1 MRKIA
6 VLTSGGDAPGMNA
19 AIRAVTRYAIYKGLE
34 VYGVE
39 RGYTG
44 LINSEIKQ
52 MDRRAVSDIIQRGG
66 TILKTSRSPEFNE
79 VEYQKMAAENL
90 EAYDIGGL
98 VVIGGD
104 GSFRGAKDLTD
115 NCGIKTVGIPGT
127 IDNDLAYTDYTLG
140 FDTAVNTALSAINN
154 LRDTMTSHERVCI
167 VEVMGRKCGDIAL
180 YAGLGGGAEVIIVPE
195 VHNDITQIAKSIA
208 VNKRKGKTSDIIVLA
223 EGVCRAVELKQQLK
237 DHGITSSIKTTELG
251 YIQRGG
257 APTMQDRLLAAQFG
271 VRAVDVLLE
280 GKGFTAEERK
290 YPIAPSELDK
300 SDKILV
306 PVYDLNGVVVGYKEI
321 ASVPKPNGDNVQ
333 GGVSDVVLD
342 VKGTAGAAITNAT
355 VTVTSPSGVTV
366 TNNGDGTYS
375 FSVAQ
380 YSAATVS
387 VAASGYTTQTVNITK
402 ANTKKNIVTQTV
414 NLVAAG

>member
-1 MRKIA
+1 MRKIG

-34 VYGVE
+34 VYGIE

-66 TILKTSRSPEFNE
+66 TILKTSRSPEFTE
-79 VEYQKMAAENL
+79 VSYQKIAAENL
-90 EAYDIGGL
+90 EAYDIEGL

-104 GSFRGAKDLTD
+104 GSFPGAKDLSD
-115 NCGIKTVGIPGT
+115 NFGIATVGIPGT

-195 VHNDITQIAKSIA
+195 VHNDIAQIAKSIA
-208 VNKRKGKTSDIIVLA
+208 INKRKGKTSDIIVLA

-237 DHGITSSIKTTELG
+237 DQGITSSIKTTELG

-257 APTMQDRLLAAQFG
+257 APSMQDRMLAAQFG

-280 GKGFTAEERK
+280 GKGSR
-290 YPIAPSELDK
+290 
-300 SDKILV
+300 
-306 PVYDLNGVVVGYKEI
+306 VVGIKDNKIIDEDITAALGMERVFNKELYNC
-321 ASVPKPNGDNVQ
+321 ASILGM
-333 GGVSDVVLD
+333 
-342 VKGTAGAAITNAT
+342 
-355 VTVTSPSGVTV
+355 
-366 TNNGDGTYS
+366 
-375 FSVAQ
+375 
-380 YSAATVS
+380 
-387 VAASGYTTQTVNITK
+387 
-402 ANTKKNIVTQTV
+402 
-414 NLVAAG
+414 

>member
-52 MDRRAVSDIIQRGG
+52 MNRRAVSDIIQRGG

-79 VEYQKMAAENL
+79 VEYQKIAAENL
-90 EAYDIGGL
+90 EAYDIEGL

-115 NCGIKTVGIPGT
+115 NCGIRTVGIPGT

-195 VHNDITQIAKSIA
+195 VHNDIAQIAKSIA

-237 DHGITSSIKTTELG
+237 DQGITSSIKTTELG

-257 APTMQDRLLAAQFG
+257 APTIQDRMLAAQFG

-280 GKGFTAEERK
+280 GKGSR
-290 YPIAPSELDK
+290 
-300 SDKILV
+300 
-306 PVYDLNGVVVGYKEI
+306 VVGIK
-321 ASVPKPNGDNVQ
+321 DNKIIDQDISEALAMKRVF
-333 GGVSDVVLD
+333 DKDLYD
-342 VKGTAGAAITNAT
+342 CAAIL
-355 VTVTSPSGVTV
+355 G
-366 TNNGDGTYS
+366 
-375 FSVAQ
+375 Q
-380 YSAATVS
+380 
-387 VAASGYTTQTVNITK
+387 
-402 ANTKKNIVTQTV
+402 
-414 NLVAAG
+414 

>member
-1 MRKIA
+1 MRKIG

-34 VYGVE
+34 VYGIE

-66 TILKTSRSPEFNE
+66 TILKTSRSPEFTE
-79 VEYQKMAAENL
+79 VSYQKIAAENL
-90 EAYDIGGL
+90 EAYDIEGL

-104 GSFRGAKDLTD
+104 GSFRGAKDLSD
-115 NCGIKTVGIPGT
+115 NFGIATVGIPGT

-195 VHNDITQIAKSIA
+195 VHNDIAQIAKSIA
-208 VNKRKGKTSDIIVLA
+208 INKRKGKTSDIIVLA

-237 DHGITSSIKTTELG
+237 DQGITSSIKTTELG

-257 APTMQDRLLAAQFG
+257 APSMQDRMLAAQFG
-271 VRAVDVLLE
+271 VRAVDVLLG
-280 GKGFTAEERK
+280 GKGSR
-290 YPIAPSELDK
+290 
-300 SDKILV
+300 
-306 PVYDLNGVVVGYKEI
+306 VVGIKDNKIIDEDITAALGMERVFNKELYNC
-321 ASVPKPNGDNVQ
+321 ASILGM
-333 GGVSDVVLD
+333 
-342 VKGTAGAAITNAT
+342 
-355 VTVTSPSGVTV
+355 
-366 TNNGDGTYS
+366 
-375 FSVAQ
+375 
-380 YSAATVS
+380 
-387 VAASGYTTQTVNITK
+387 
-402 ANTKKNIVTQTV
+402 
-414 NLVAAG
+414 

>member
-79 VEYQKMAAENL
+79 VEYQKIAAENL
-90 EAYDIGGL
+90 EAYDIEGL

-115 NCGIKTVGIPGT
+115 NCGIRTVGIPGT

-195 VHNDITQIAKSIA
+195 VHNDIAQIAKSIA

-237 DHGITSSIKTTELG
+237 DQGIISSIKTTELG

-257 APTMQDRLLAAQFG
+257 APTMQDRMLAAQFG

-280 GKGFTAEERK
+280 GKGSR
-290 YPIAPSELDK
+290 
-300 SDKILV
+300 
-306 PVYDLNGVVVGYKEI
+306 VVGIK
-321 ASVPKPNGDNVQ
+321 DNKIIDQDISEALAMERVF
-333 GGVSDVVLD
+333 DKDLYD
-342 VKGTAGAAITNAT
+342 CAAIL
-355 VTVTSPSGVTV
+355 G
-366 TNNGDGTYS
+366 
-375 FSVAQ
+375 Q
-380 YSAATVS
+380 
-387 VAASGYTTQTVNITK
+387 
-402 ANTKKNIVTQTV
+402 
-414 NLVAAG
+414 